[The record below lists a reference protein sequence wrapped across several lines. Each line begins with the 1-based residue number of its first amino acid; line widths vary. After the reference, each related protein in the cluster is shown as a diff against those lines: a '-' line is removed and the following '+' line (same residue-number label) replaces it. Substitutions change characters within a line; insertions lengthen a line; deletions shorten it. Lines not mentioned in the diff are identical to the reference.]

1 MKSLKK
7 MLAVVLSLS
16 IIATGLMPMNVDA
29 AKKSAVSKKKIT
41 IRSTLL
47 KDDTVLLKVTNK
59 NSKTVTLSIKITY
72 YNNER
77 IIGEDTTGIY
87 GLKAKTTIYDAVSSA
102 LTIMKDDL
110 RPTKV
115 KVKFSLKSN
124 YYKPQLKSISGK
136 LNAKITSVETNNS
149 FNYQTFHIDIT
160 NKSKKKL
167 SGDVVVAFYSGG
179 KMVAAEDCFISV
191 RKGETSFEEISPF
204 IFVSDYEP
212 MYNIDSIKLFQHDVR
227 YSK

>member
-1 MKSLKK
+1 

-16 IIATGLMPMNVDA
+16 IIMTGLMPMSVDA

-41 IRSTLL
+41 IKSTLL

-59 NSKTVTLSIKITY
+59 NSKTVSLSIKITY
-72 YNNER
+72 YNNGR
-77 IIGEDTTGIY
+77 IIGEKTSGIY
-87 GLKAKTTIYDAVSSA
+87 GLKGKTTIYDAESSA

-115 KVKFSLKSN
+115 KVKFSMQSN
-124 YYKPQLKSISGK
+124 YFKPQLKSIGGK
-136 LNAKITSVETNNS
+136 LKAKITSVETNDL

-167 SGDVVVAFYSGG
+167 IGDVVVAFYSSG
-179 KMVAAEDCFISV
+179 KMVAAQNCLINI

-204 IFVSDYEP
+204 IFVSDDEP
-212 MYNIDSIKLFQHDVR
+212 MHNIDSIKLFQHDVR
-227 YSK
+227 YYK